1 MAQIVEVHRALEKIK
16 DESHQWNV
24 SLQSLVLKARAGRV
38 PQKSPTEVGEKE
50 NGLALVRLTR

>member
-24 SLQSLVLKARAGRV
+24 SLRSLVLEARAGRV
-38 PQKSPTEVGEKE
+38 PQKSPTEAWDKRKTG
-50 NGLALVRLTR
+50 